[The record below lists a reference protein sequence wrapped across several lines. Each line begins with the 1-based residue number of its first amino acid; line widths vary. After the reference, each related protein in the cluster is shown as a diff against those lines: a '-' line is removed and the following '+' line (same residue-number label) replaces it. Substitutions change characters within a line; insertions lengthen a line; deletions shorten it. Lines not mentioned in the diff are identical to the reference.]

1 MPLVLTAIDLKLSP
15 TSSELDI
22 RRRRLDA
29 LGAIIRHS
37 GRVYDVTDMVS
48 AGTNHILQLAY
59 MTSQHLFLRW
69 DDAPPAPRVRS
80 GQSTSPSS
88 TDGTAATE
96 STSTKAAPGAGGAT
110 HLVEKEALP
119 TPPPF
124 PGARRAASWH
134 EAFLRHPRAYL
145 LISTSVDYSLSV
157 GRLPYDSALPELVRC
172 IPPIGIGIR
181 LPWTMPTPAA
191 TPISSRRAKQK
202 RQLALRE
209 RIHSI
214 SSTSSIP
221 GDGYRQMETDN
232 SPAGTDTVRTLSDE
246 AGDAFHPLILGL
258 TVDDTSYESPPPFP
272 SPQQQEQEQEQ
283 QQQQQV
289 NDDAVNLDY
298 LYLDN
303 MCGPSSPDRG
313 VECDGDPF
321 GGSVQ
326 SIHQQQQPQREEDY
340 PPNEQRQID
349 QAVAGFDPLI
359 NSFVQEFFSE
369 QGGPGMQVG

>member
-1 MPLVLTAIDLKLSP
+1 
-15 TSSELDI
+15 
-22 RRRRLDA
+22 
-29 LGAIIRHS
+29 
-37 GRVYDVTDMVS
+37 
-48 AGTNHILQLAY
+48 
-59 MTSQHLFLRW
+59 
-69 DDAPPAPRVRS
+69 
-80 GQSTSPSS
+80 
-88 TDGTAATE
+88 
-96 STSTKAAPGAGGAT
+96 
-110 HLVEKEALP
+110 
-119 TPPPF
+119 
-124 PGARRAASWH
+124 
-134 EAFLRHPRAYL
+134 
-145 LISTSVDYSLSV
+145 
-157 GRLPYDSALPELVRC
+157 
-172 IPPIGIGIR
+172 
-181 LPWTMPTPAA
+181 
-191 TPISSRRAKQK
+191 
-202 RQLALRE
+202 
-209 RIHSI
+209 
-214 SSTSSIP
+214 
-221 GDGYRQMETDN
+221 METDN